1 MPQALIYIL
10 VAVVVLLPLVAAVAL
25 RVLRPRFDDRL
36 WYGLALVL
44 FGIVF
49 ASVLALGRN
58 GAGPVQIGGLAV
70 LQPYEQSTDVSSNLP
85 AATEPAPTLEVA
97 PTELPGAA
105 PGASTQLTPTLALA
119 TPEAPVASP
128 LASAV
133 PTATPEPPTA
143 TPEPPTPEPPTA
155 TPEPPTATP
164 EPPTATPAPAEPQR
178 YTVQPGDTLRSIAE
192 RFGVSV
198 QAIIEANNLTP
209 AQADNL
215 RVGQVLVI
223 PTP

>member
-70 LQPYEQSTDVSSNLP
+70 LQPYEQSTDVISNLP
-85 AATEPAPTLEVA
+85 ATAEPAPTLEVA
-97 PTELPGAA
+97 PTELPGAT

-119 TPEAPVASP
+119 TPEAPAASP

-133 PTATPEPPTA
+133 PTATPEPPTV
-143 TPEPPTPEPPTA
+143 TPEPPTV